1 MDAEACACGI
11 SSGAEYGD
19 SLGAVYG
26 MANDDDDGM
35 QMDID
40 GQQANQQGGGYAST
54 DDNGG
59 KLRLILNCSHV
70 LY

>member
-26 MANDDDDGM
+26 MAKDDDDGM
-35 QMDID
+35 QRKEATLAKLTALVASVQNVLVTMLGD
-40 GQQANQQGGGYAST
+40 GA
-54 DDNGG
+54 
-59 KLRLILNCSHV
+59 
-70 LY
+70 